1 MRSINKRELFIQ
13 AWDLFKGN
21 AQFLINVGI
30 LIFLIQMLIPNLLDS
45 LFDEMNLQYLL
56 YRFTYLL
63 LVTGITLG
71 VTSQLI
77 KITRLVIIDSY
88 NDIFKFLLSYNSTN
102 KLGLGISI
110 KGGPLQF
117 YFLSDNIFKTL
128 KIFRLNELR
137 SANLNFGINFIF

>member
-45 LFDEMNLQYLL
+45 LFDGINLQYLL

-88 NDIFKFLLSYNSTN
+88 NDIFNY
-102 KLGLGISI
+102 
-110 KGGPLQF
+110 F
-117 YFLSDNIFKTL
+117 YTHSKSNVF
-128 KIFRLNELR
+128 
-137 SANLNFGINFIF
+137 AV